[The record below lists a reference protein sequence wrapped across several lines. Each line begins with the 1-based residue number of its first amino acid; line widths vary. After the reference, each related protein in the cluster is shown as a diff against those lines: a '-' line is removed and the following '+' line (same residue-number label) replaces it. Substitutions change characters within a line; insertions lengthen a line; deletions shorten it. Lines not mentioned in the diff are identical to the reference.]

1 MIKITYTEVLERQ
14 QQLGCFIS
22 ELHTCSSIATTYWL
36 CHVREEL
43 QEMEESPS
51 MEELADVLI
60 FYQNMIFCCRFELET
75 FELDLRAHSKEW
87 PTLEQIAWNR
97 KHWKKYSQPTTT
109 AIYAWFRNLYFQYY
123 DEDQILD
130 FEQTYES
137 KMRYNETRTDWD
149 LLR

>member
-1 MIKITYTEVLERQ
+1 MIKIAYHEMIERQ

-22 ELHTCSSIATTYWL
+22 ELHTCSSIATAYWL

-43 QEMEESPS
+43 QEMEDSPS

-60 FYQNMIFCCRFELET
+60 FYQNLAFCCCFELQTLEI
-75 FELDLRAHSKEW
+75 DLLSYSKVEW

-97 KHWKKYSQPTTT
+97 KHWKKYPQPTVT
-109 AIYAWFRNLYFQYY
+109 AITSWFKNLYFSYY

-130 FEQTYES
+130 FEQTYER
-137 KMRYNETRTDWD
+137 KMRYNEKRTDWN
-149 LLR
+149 LR